1 MSRKVSVA
9 LLLMNVAGTAIYL
22 LRARLA
28 WVIPE
33 EEQHGIHVIAGEPF
47 IWTAAILPVCAI
59 FLAANLTWA
68 ATIPMRKR
76 PQDGRIWLSIVAM
89 WIVAVLIDFAHH

>member
-9 LLLMNVAGTAIYL
+9 PLSMNVAGTAIYL

-33 EEQHGIHVIAGEPF
+33 EEQRGIRVITGEPF
-47 IWTAAILPVCAI
+47 IWALSILPVCI
-59 FLAANLTWA
+59 VFVAANLTRA
-68 ATIPMRKR
+68 ATNAIRKW
-76 PQDGRIWLSIVAM
+76 PQDRWIWLAVAM